1 MPYSYEGMKR
11 DACNGS
17 CCYQKSW
24 AKTCFSMT
32 KHNWQLQ
39 KMFLRDFAI
48 NFLCFCF
55 SNKNIAITLWS
66 LIETKNFRIKII
78 FGLPVS
84 CNFDHK
90 YKNNWRLRLLQSD
103 QLKLI
108 RTFCSVLFIL
118 FKRRIKDVFSPNLSV
133 SRDQHYKPFL
143 YCY

>member
-1 MPYSYEGMKR
+1 
-11 DACNGS
+11 
-17 CCYQKSW
+17 
-24 AKTCFSMT
+24 
-32 KHNWQLQ
+32 
-39 KMFLRDFAI
+39 MFLRDFAI

-108 RTFCSVLFIL
+108 RTFCSVLFIF
-118 FKRRIKDVFSPNLSV
+118 FKRLIKDRQYILVRICQCPGINIINLFYIAISNLLMSLLEKLLLSLAFWEANDFS
-133 SRDQHYKPFL
+133 Q
-143 YCY
+143 